1 MLDSRLPESN
11 HLPNSLRAGRK
22 KPPTRPIS
30 LNRKRRG
37 RYNGPWKRFDVVVN
51 VTRGLR
57 PCIHSALAV
66 LLLSTAS
73 YGLIRNA
80 AWRQASDKELAGVI
94 PARATVINER
104 IETEMRTASGVTD
117 GHGKFI
123 AGVVMITA
131 GYAAEGKYSYF
142 LSTQVPIKIAGMDLK
157 PGEYVFGSH
166 RTDEQTLELKFY
178 EAGTGKFLGPVHAIA
193 DKQRGPIRSLAIAP
207 PESGKGSI
215 KIGRF
220 AFTYSLSD

>member
-1 MLDSRLPESN
+1 MRTQDLGTILALLLLPAAT
-11 HLPNSLRAGRK
+11 PG
-22 KPPTRPIS
+22 
-30 LNRKRRG
+30 LN
-37 RYNGPWKRFDVVVN
+37 
-51 VTRGLR
+51 LR
-57 PCIHSALAV
+57 PSTFSFQPLILPA
-66 LLLSTAS
+66 TAS
-73 YGLIRNA
+73 
-80 AWRQASDKELAGVI
+80 WRQATDKELASVI

-142 LSTQVPIKIAGMDLK
+142 LSTQVAIKIADMDLK

-166 RTDEQTLELKFY
+166 RTDEQTLEIKFY
-178 EAGTGKFLGPVHAIA
+178 EAGTGKSLGAVQAIG
-193 DKQRGPIRSLAIAP
+193 DKQRGPIRSLAILP
-207 PESGKGSI
+207 PENSKGSI

-220 AFTYSLSD
+220 AFQYALSE